1 MLYDGGNM
9 NSSKLKTMI
18 IISYVGGYINDTTAI
33 DNINFQMDSGNF
45 DGVIQ
50 MYGIA

>member
-1 MLYDGGNM
+1 MGSDYSNDQF
-9 NSSKLKTMI
+9 
-18 IISYVGGYINDTTAI
+18 VAGYINDTTAI
-33 DNINFQMDSGNF
+33 DEIQFKMDSGNF